1 MNGLRIHVHREF
13 IVLLGGLD
21 SVVGGAGG
29 TGAAA
34 TSCDTA
40 VPVLVLLAGVSSSP
54 AIVPEKLCRT

>member
-1 MNGLRIHVHREF
+1 MHLEF